1 MMQLMLALS
10 RLSLPL
16 PRCYCCHLVNVPST
30 ARQSYNIPGKS
41 VGGLL
46 GIVTIIT
53 PEPLADFQ
61 QLRLDVLRVQGAQL
75 GPDSPI
81 QEDQGLVPSPDGGGN
96 RRLSCEC
103 GGGGVALLRVG
114 LCKDVAWQNV
124 VVVRLESVRPGHVVV
139 WRDGRRQL
147 VDVRSEGLIVFG
159 LGESLVLGQLWL
171 QILFPFLLTE
181 RLGLGDARGSVLGG
195 ISPGRRQDSL
205 VDRLVVRSRELDV
218 RSSVCVVIRLDM
230 GRYSVLKLEVGF
242 ADPGRGI
249 GAFFECG
256 WTSEENAQDRVPGE
270 KPAMASQSAIDFS
283 R

>member
-1 MMQLMLALS
+1 MMLPMLALS

-16 PRCYCCHLVNVPST
+16 PRCCCRYLVNEPNT
-30 ARQSYNIPGKS
+30 ARQSYDIPGERF
-41 VGGLL
+41 GGFLS
-46 GIVTIIT
+46 IVTIVT

-61 QLRLDVLRVQGAQL
+61 KLRLDVLRVEGAHL

-81 QEDQGLVPSPDGGGN
+81 KEDKGLVPGPNGGGN
-96 RRLSCEC
+96 RSLSCKR

-114 LCKDVAWQNV
+114 LYKHVTWQEV
-124 VVVRLESVRPGHVVV
+124 VVVRLKGIRPGHVVV

-147 VDVRSEGLIVFG
+147 VYMRREGLVVFD

-181 RLGLGDARGSVLGG
+181 RLGLGDAWGSVFGS
-195 ISPGRRQDSL
+195 ISPGRRKNFL
-205 VDRLVVRSRELDV
+205 VNRLVVRSRELDV
-218 RSSVCVVIRLDM
+218 RSSICVIIRFDM
-230 GRYSVLKLEVGF
+230 GRDSMLKLEVRF

-249 GAFFECG
+249 GAFFKCG

-270 KPAMASQSAIDFS
+270 
-283 R
+283 

>member
-1 MMQLMLALS
+1 MPQ
-10 RLSLPL
+10 
-16 PRCYCCHLVNVPST
+16 CFCCHLVSLLNT
-30 ARQSYNIPGKS
+30 ARLSYDIPGKS

-53 PEPLADFQ
+53 PKPLADFQ
-61 QLRLDVLRVQGAQL
+61 QLRLDVLCVQGAHL

-81 QEDQGLVPSPDGGGN
+81 QEDKGLVPSPDGGGN

-114 LCKDVAWQNV
+114 LYKHVAWQNV
-124 VVVRLESVRPGHVVV
+124 VVVCLKSIRPGHLVV

-147 VDVRSEGLIVFG
+147 VDMRSESLIVFG
-159 LGESLVLGQLWL
+159 LGESLVLDQLWL

-195 ISPGRRQDSL
+195 ISPGRRQDFL
-205 VDRLVVRSRELDV
+205 VDRLIVRFRELDV
-218 RSSVCVVIRLDM
+218 WSSVCVIIRFDM
-230 GRYSVLKLEVGF
+230 GRDSVLKLEIRL

-270 KPAMASQSAIDFS
+270 QPARVIQLAIDFS
-283 R
+283 W